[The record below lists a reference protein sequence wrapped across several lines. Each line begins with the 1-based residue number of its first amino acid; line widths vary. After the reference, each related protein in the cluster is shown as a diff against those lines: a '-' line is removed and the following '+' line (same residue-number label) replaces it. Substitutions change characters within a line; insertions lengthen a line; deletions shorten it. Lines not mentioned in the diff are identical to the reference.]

1 MTARAALHARQKRAA
16 QASASAAA
24 SSRGSKGKQAQP
36 LFYAS
41 HRLLRN
47 LLATSVGGGGDH
59 GPAPLPSSA
68 GAAAAATLALVRPV
82 PRGHS
87 HPVKD
92 ARVLSRSVM
101 MAAFARHET
110 RRLASMARVRG
121 VGERYLCVGC
131 VGYVGCV

>member
-1 MTARAALHARQKRAA
+1 MTARAALQARQKRAA
-16 QASASAAA
+16 QAAASAAA

-36 LFYAS
+36 LFYAA

-47 LLATSVGGGGDH
+47 LLATSVGGGGHD

-68 GAAAAATLALVRPV
+68 GAAATLALVRPV

-121 VGERYLCVGC
+121 VGEC
-131 VGYVGCV
+131 